1 MYLKT
6 VFIRFYKS
14 FNDDFLRKNNNKVK
28 PKPWEEMDNNAFYP
42 YIEVPLDPKI
52 TTIVGANES
61 GKSHLLSAIEKAISG
76 NNIERS
82 DFCRYSH
89 FFTVKLNELKY
100 PDFGTEWS
108 DLSQSEEVN
117 LRKIIKIPD
126 NIIFDRFLV
135 FRKNINNITVYL
147 PEKGDYRPYEIG
159 NEQVSELQSLLPE
172 ILRIESDVALPSSVP
187 IKKLVHLGQEKYLD
201 SRRFEL
207 LDREQRSKIVD
218 ALDEFSDNPELITKV
233 RLFGGENKDVV
244 DPDAIETMK
253 SIILALD
260 EAIFSVNEKERR
272 EKEIKL
278 AYKLICK
285 IAQVDTNALL
295 DLAGAIKKGMQGYAN
310 GIIEKINRQLSINL
324 NFPNYWVQ
332 DRNFCLKVMARDYD
346 LVFTITD
353 RTGTEYSFEE
363 RSQGLRYF
371 LSYYIQYRSHEPH
384 PNKTEI
390 LLMDEPDAYLSSQ
403 AQQDLLKVF
412 DLFASPAQG
421 SHLTHPIQVVYVT
434 HSPFLIDKNHAERIR
449 VLRKGNEDEGT
460 RVVKDAA
467 KNHYEPLRS
476 SIGAYVGETAFIG
489 NCNLMVEG
497 ISDQILIAGATTY
510 LRGNDAPNLETLDLN
525 QITIVQSGSASHI
538 PYLVYLARGRDV
550 EQPAVIVLLDSDN
563 SGNEAKKQLL
573 GKGGQHRR
581 PVIKEQFIL
590 QLTDI
595 KENLSLVTDTATVK
609 IEIED
614 IIPLSIC
621 IQATRFYLQ
630 EFLQLDETEF
640 SFLTENLVLR
650 KIANQTI
657 LDTIQASL
665 SEFLDKDLQINKVGF
680 ARNVI
685 RVVNEWSQKRES
697 LNKNQSD
704 ALQIFEDNF
713 RVLFKKLNSMQ
724 RHAQQILTDERLT
737 QKIERLKKDF
747 NAVHSISASREDGV
761 ILLDQ
766 IEVILSNNVENESIK
781 QIEETKKAIQNLR
794 RDYKLEIDMNKTIDD
809 YIGFQKGLE
818 RIKYAGLL
826 ASQEETPDEY
836 QEKKSATSEL
846 EEISDQL
853 QTEKFV
859 IDEEAQVI
867 TAQVPTTSSEVE
879 IATVPNNSA
888 NANQKRK
895 SRTRP

>member
-14 FNDDFLRKNNNKVK
+14 FNDDFIRKNNNKVK
-28 PKPWEEMDNNAFYP
+28 PKPWEKIDNAFYP

-89 FFTVKLNELKY
+89 FFTVKQNELKY

-108 DLSQSEEVN
+108 DLSKSEEVS
-117 LRKIIKIPD
+117 LRKIIEIPE

-135 FRKNINNITVYL
+135 FRRNISNIIVYL
-147 PEKGDYRPYEIG
+147 PEKGDYRPYRIG
-159 NEQVSELQSLLPE
+159 ERQVSELQSLLPE

-207 LDREQRSKIVD
+207 LDREQRNRIVD
-218 ALDEFSDNPELITKV
+218 ALDEFSDNPELVTKV
-233 RLFGGENKDVV
+233 RLFWGENKDVV

-253 SIILALD
+253 SIISALD
-260 EAIFSVNEKERR
+260 EAVFSLNEKERR
-272 EKEIKL
+272 DKETNL

-412 DLFASPAQG
+412 DLFAIPAQG

-510 LRGNDAPNLETLDLN
+510 LRANGAPNLETLDLN

-581 PVIKEQFIL
+581 PVLKEQFIL
-590 QLTDI
+590 QLTDL
-595 KENLSLVTDTATVK
+595 KEEFSLVTDPLTVK

-621 IQATRFYLQ
+621 IQATKFYLK

-640 SFLTENLVLR
+640 CFLTEDLVL
-650 KIANQTI
+650 KKLANQTI
-657 LDTIQASL
+657 LDAIQASL
-665 SEFLDKDLQINKVGF
+665 LEFPDKGLQINKVGF

-685 RVVNEWSQKRES
+685 QVVNEWKQKRDS
-697 LNKNQSD
+697 LDKHQSD
-704 ALQIFEDNF
+704 ALQVFEKNF
-713 RVLFKKLNSMQ
+713 RVLFKKLNIMQ
-724 RHAQQILTDERLT
+724 RRARQRLTDERLS

-747 NAVHSISASREDGV
+747 IALHPISARREDGV
-761 ILLDQ
+761 ILLDE
-766 IEVILSNNVENESIK
+766 IEVILENNIENEAIK
-781 QIEETKKAIQNLR
+781 EIEAIKNALQNLR
-794 RDYKLEIDMNKTIDD
+794 RDYKLEIDMSKTIDD

-818 RIKYAGLL
+818 IIKYAGLL
-826 ASQEETPDEY
+826 ASQEETPDEP
-836 QEKKSATSEL
+836 QAKKSATSES
-846 EEISDQL
+846 EEVP
-853 QTEKFV
+853 EKV
-859 IDEEAQVI
+859 HIDNLIVDEHQQVI
-867 TAQVPTTSSEVE
+867 IEQVPTISEVK
-879 IATVPNNSA
+879 IAEVSNNSTK
-888 NANQKRK
+888 ANQRRK
-895 SRTRP
+895 SRIRS